1 MVRPTKSPVIFHQQL
16 GRALSSGGN
25 QAPVVFDLCNNFG
38 LLGGI
43 SVTRE
48 RMRRAYKSLTDK
60 KVNPLYTPRDFKVID
75 AVKDSR
81 SLAKELQQALHPQV
95 DADERI
101 SILEQAVAVGAV
113 ETDERGYT
121 YTSHGNDLKKI
132 KESLRRLWR
141 EGKLTKEQEQ
151 RLVNLGFEMIPMT
164 KRSVVCYE
172 TGELFESVADAARA
186 IGVHKR
192 AISISIENHTASGGY
207 HWYYETDERP
217 TPDSFKRV
225 KDRKAVVCVETG
237 EVFDSTGVA
246 AYEMGLTISGVS
258 KSARSG
264 QATKGFHFHYID
276 DSSMSIRPSR
286 TIPVICVETG
296 KKYDSITDAAIDI
309 GQKKPSNIIVAL
321 KSGGRAGGYHWRFAD
336 VEKPVPPFKK
346 ERWRA
351 VMCCETGE
359 IFRSACAAA
368 RSMGFSASA
377 VWSAL
382 KRGGTSGGYHW
393 KYVDSGDADETTA

>member
-1 MVRPTKSPVIFHQQL
+1 M
-16 GRALSSGGN
+16 
-25 QAPVVFDLCNNFG
+25 
-38 LLGGI
+38 
-43 SVTRE
+43 
-48 RMRRAYKSLTDK
+48 
-60 KVNPLYTPRDFKVID
+60 
-75 AVKDSR
+75 
-81 SLAKELQQALHPQV
+81 
-95 DADERI
+95 
-101 SILEQAVAVGAV
+101 
-113 ETDERGYT
+113 
-121 YTSHGNDLKKI
+121 
-132 KESLRRLWR
+132 
-141 EGKLTKEQEQ
+141 
-151 RLVNLGFEMIPMT
+151 
-164 KRSVVCYE
+164 
-172 TGELFESVADAARA
+172 
-186 IGVHKR
+186 
-192 AISISIENHTASGGY
+192 
-207 HWYYETDERP
+207 
-217 TPDSFKRV
+217 
-225 KDRKAVVCVETG
+225 
-237 EVFDSTGVA
+237 
-246 AYEMGLTISGVS
+246 TISGVS

-276 DSSMSIRPSR
+276 DSSMSIKPSR

-309 GQKKPSNIIVAL
+309 GQKTPSNIIVAL

-377 VWSAL
+377 VWCAL